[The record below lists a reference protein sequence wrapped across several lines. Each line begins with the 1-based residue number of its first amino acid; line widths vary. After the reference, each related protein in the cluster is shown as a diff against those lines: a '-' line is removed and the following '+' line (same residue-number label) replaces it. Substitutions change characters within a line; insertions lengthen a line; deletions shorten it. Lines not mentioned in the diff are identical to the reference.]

1 MKYFLQ
7 ILILSSFSS
16 CISPATQLIKGDYDG
31 MIARHAK
38 SMKTNDGK
46 TNYQVAEAYRLSNRI
61 RNAQP
66 FYASALRSGIDQDD
80 AYYYYARSLK
90 ANQKYDDARKI
101 LEDALPKVTDD
112 LIYKLI
118 TYEIDGLASLD
129 DMYNSETFFRI
140 KNLEEINT
148 PGAEYGPVFQNGKL
162 YFTSNRDG
170 GKIYKS
176 TGTPF
181 TDIYSVV
188 TKGAKVNLRTLTSL
202 DPIINN
208 PLINEGSLAL
218 GANGNYLLFAKGN
231 SGKASG
237 TLEVNIFAARYRNGK
252 WGTPRVLNINDPN
265 AYDGTPALNKE
276 ANTLYFASNRA
287 GGFGGADLYTAQLD
301 RRGRWVDVQNLG
313 PEINTPG
320 NEMFPFISESGVLY
334 FSSDGQPGFGNLD
347 IFKATRIGGSMII
360 ENLGSPMNSSADDF
374 GFYEYNLTRGFF
386 SSNRRGGKGDD
397 DIYTFVNDDPDLKI
411 INYFLTGKTL
421 TKDDGG
427 AAITVANTKVSL
439 ISEDGQILD
448 EYFTREDG
456 IYKFRVYAHENYN
469 IRVEKP
475 TYFSARKVFSTV
487 GRSIRKD
494 TLTQFQT
501 DIFFE
506 LDVELDQ
513 IVIEKT
519 IVINNIYYDLDKAE
533 IRTDAAFILDSLVL
547 MLEDNPEIYIELG
560 SHTDDRNTDAYNLD
574 LSQRRAKSAVD
585 YLIGRGIQS
594 KRVLAKGYGETKLM
608 IENAQT
614 EAEHQIN
621 RRTEFKVLKYDLQ
634 EIEVEEESV
643 DEYERFFEN
652 DNK

>member
-1 MKYFLQ
+1 MKYFLRL
-7 ILILSSFSS
+7 LILFLFSS
-16 CISPATQLIKGDYDG
+16 CISPATQLIKGNYNG
-31 MIARHAK
+31 MIAKYGK
-38 SMKTNDGK
+38 SIKTNDGI

-61 RNAQP
+61 KDAEP
-66 FYASALRSGIDQDD
+66 FYASALKSGIDQDD

-90 ANQKYDDARKI
+90 ANQKYDDARKV
-101 LEDALPKVTDD
+101 LKGALPKVKDD

-118 TYEIDGLASLD
+118 TYEIEGLASLD
-129 DMYNSETFFRI
+129 EMYSAETFFRI
-140 KNLEEINT
+140 KNLEEINS
-148 PGAEYGPVFQNGKL
+148 PAAEYGPVFENGRL

-181 TDIYSVV
+181 TDIYSVA

-218 GANGNYLLFAKGN
+218 GANGSYLLFAKGN

-252 WGTPRVLNINDPN
+252 WGTPRALNINDPN

-287 GGFGGADLYTAQLD
+287 GGFGGADLYIAQLD

-360 ENLGSPMNSSADDF
+360 ENLGSPINSSADDF

-386 SSNRRGGKGDD
+386 SSNRSGGKGDD

-411 INYFLTGKTL
+411 INYFLTGETI

-427 AAITVANTKVSL
+427 AAITVSNTKVSL

-456 IYKFRVYAHENYN
+456 IYKFRVYAQENYN

-487 GRSIRKD
+487 GKSIRRD

-501 DIFFE
+501 DIVFE

-533 IRTDAAFILDSLVL
+533 IRADAAFILDSLVL

-594 KRVLAKGYGETKLM
+594 QRVLAKGYGETKLM
-608 IENAQT
+608 IENART

-652 DNK
+652 ENK

>member
-1 MKYFLQ
+1 MKYFLRL
-7 ILILSSFSS
+7 LILFLFSS
-16 CISPATQLIKGDYDG
+16 CISPATQLIKGNYNG
-31 MIARHAK
+31 MIAKHGK
-38 SMKTNDGK
+38 SIKTNDGI

-61 RNAQP
+61 KDAEP
-66 FYASALRSGIDQDD
+66 FYASALKSGIDQDD

-90 ANQKYDDARKI
+90 ANQKYDDARKV
-101 LEDALPKVTDD
+101 LKGALPKVKDD

-118 TYEIDGLASLD
+118 TYEIEGLASLD
-129 DMYNSETFFRI
+129 EMYSAETFFRI
-140 KNLEEINT
+140 KNLEEINS
-148 PGAEYGPVFQNGKL
+148 PAAEYGPVFENGKL

-188 TKGAKVNLRTLTSL
+188 TKGANINLRTLTSL

-218 GANGNYLLFAKGN
+218 RANGSYLLFAKGN

-252 WGTPRVLNINDPN
+252 WGTPRALNINDPN

-287 GGFGGADLYTAQLD
+287 GGFGGADLYIAQLD

-360 ENLGSPMNSSADDF
+360 ENLGSPINSSADDF

-386 SSNRRGGKGDD
+386 SSNRSGGKGDD

-411 INYFLTGKTL
+411 INYFLTGKTI

-427 AAITVANTKVSL
+427 AAITVSNTKVSL

-456 IYKFRVYAHENYN
+456 VYKFRVYAQENYN

-487 GRSIRKD
+487 GKSIRRD

-501 DIFFE
+501 DIVFE

-533 IRTDAAFILDSLVL
+533 IRADAAFILDSLVL

-594 KRVLAKGYGETKLM
+594 QRVLAKGYGETKLM

-652 DNK
+652 ENK

>member
-1 MKYFLQ
+1 
-7 ILILSSFSS
+7 
-16 CISPATQLIKGDYDG
+16 
-31 MIARHAK
+31 MIAKHGK
-38 SMKTNDGK
+38 SIKTNDGI

-61 RNAQP
+61 KDAEP
-66 FYASALRSGIDQDD
+66 FYASALKSGIDQDD

-90 ANQKYDDARKI
+90 ANQKYDDARKV
-101 LEDALPKVTDD
+101 LKGALPKVKDD

-118 TYEIDGLASLD
+118 TYEIEGLASLD
-129 DMYNSETFFRI
+129 EMYSAETFFRI
-140 KNLEEINT
+140 KNLEEINS
-148 PGAEYGPVFQNGKL
+148 PAAEYGPVFENGKL

-188 TKGAKVNLRTLTSL
+188 TKGAKINLRTLTSL

-208 PLINEGSLAL
+208 PMINEGSLAL
-218 GANGNYLLFAKGN
+218 GANGSYLLFAKGN

-252 WGTPRVLNINDPN
+252 WGMPRALNINDPN

-287 GGFGGADLYTAQLD
+287 GGFGGADLYIAQLD

-360 ENLGSPMNSSADDF
+360 ENLGSPINSSADDF

-386 SSNRRGGKGDD
+386 SSNRSGGKGDD

-411 INYFLTGKTL
+411 INYFLTGKTI

-427 AAITVANTKVSL
+427 AAITVSNTKVSL

-456 IYKFRVYAHENYN
+456 VYKFRVYAQENYN

-487 GRSIRKD
+487 GKSIRRD

-501 DIFFE
+501 DIVFE

-533 IRTDAAFILDSLVL
+533 IRADAAFILDSLVL

-594 KRVLAKGYGETKLM
+594 QRVLAKGYGETKLM

-652 DNK
+652 ENK

>member
-1 MKYFLQ
+1 MKYFLRL
-7 ILILSSFSS
+7 LILFLFSS
-16 CISPATQLIKGDYDG
+16 CISPATQLIKGNYNG
-31 MIARHAK
+31 MIAKYGK
-38 SMKTNDGK
+38 SIKTNDGI

-61 RNAQP
+61 KDAEP
-66 FYASALRSGIDQDD
+66 FYASALKSGIDQDD

-90 ANQKYDDARKI
+90 ANQKYDDARKV
-101 LEDALPKVTDD
+101 LKGALPKVKDD

-118 TYEIDGLASLD
+118 TYEIEGLASLD
-129 DMYNSETFFRI
+129 EMYSAETFFRI
-140 KNLEEINT
+140 KNLEEINS
-148 PGAEYGPVFQNGKL
+148 PAAEYGPVFENGRL

-181 TDIYSVV
+181 TDIYSVA

-218 GANGNYLLFAKGN
+218 GANGSYLLFAKGN

-252 WGTPRVLNINDPN
+252 WGTPRALNINDPN

-287 GGFGGADLYTAQLD
+287 GGFGGADLYIAQLD

-360 ENLGSPMNSSADDF
+360 ENLGSPINSSADDF

-386 SSNRRGGKGDD
+386 SSNRSGGKGDD

-411 INYFLTGKTL
+411 INYFLTGETI

-427 AAITVANTKVSL
+427 AAITVSNTKVSL

-456 IYKFRVYAHENYN
+456 IYKFRVYAQENYN

-487 GRSIRKD
+487 GKSIRRD

-501 DIFFE
+501 DIVFE

-533 IRTDAAFILDSLVL
+533 IRADAAFILDSLVL

-594 KRVLAKGYGETKLM
+594 QRVLAKGYGETKLM
-608 IENAQT
+608 IENART

-652 DNK
+652 ENN

>member
-1 MKYFLQ
+1 MKYFLKL
-7 ILILSSFSS
+7 LILLLFSS
-16 CISPATQLIKGDYDG
+16 CISPATQLIKGNYNG
-31 MIARHAK
+31 MIAKHGK
-38 SMKTNDGK
+38 SIKTNDGI

-61 RNAQP
+61 KDAEP
-66 FYASALRSGIDQDD
+66 FYASALKSGIDQDD

-90 ANQKYDDARKI
+90 ANQKYDDARKV
-101 LEDALPKVTDD
+101 LKGALPKVKDD

-118 TYEIDGLASLD
+118 TYEIEGLASLD
-129 DMYNSETFFRI
+129 EMYSAETFFRI
-140 KNLEEINT
+140 KNLEEINS
-148 PGAEYGPVFQNGKL
+148 PAAEYGPVFENGKL

-188 TKGAKVNLRTLTSL
+188 TKGAKINLRTLTSL

-208 PLINEGSLAL
+208 PMINEGSLAL
-218 GANGNYLLFAKGN
+218 GANGSYLLFAKGN

-252 WGTPRVLNINDPN
+252 WGMPRALNINDPN

-287 GGFGGADLYTAQLD
+287 GGFGGADLYIAQLD

-360 ENLGSPMNSSADDF
+360 ENLGSPINSSADDF

-386 SSNRRGGKGDD
+386 SSNRSGGKGDD

-411 INYFLTGKTL
+411 INYFLTGETI

-427 AAITVANTKVSL
+427 AAITVSNTKVSL

-456 IYKFRVYAHENYN
+456 VYKFRVYAQENYN

-487 GRSIRKD
+487 GKSIRRD

-501 DIFFE
+501 DIVFE

-533 IRTDAAFILDSLVL
+533 IRADAAFILDSLVL

-594 KRVLAKGYGETKLM
+594 QRVLAKGYGETKLM

-652 DNK
+652 ENK

>member
-1 MKYFLQ
+1 MKYFRKL
-7 ILILSSFSS
+7 LILFLFSS
-16 CISPATQLIKGDYDG
+16 CISPAKQLIKGNYDG
-31 MIARHAK
+31 MIAKHGK
-38 SMKTNDGK
+38 STKTNDGI

-61 RNAQP
+61 KNAES
-66 FYASALRSGIDQDD
+66 FYESALKSGVDQDD

-90 ANQKYDDARKI
+90 ANQKYDDARKV
-101 LEDALPKVTDD
+101 LKDALPKVTDD
-112 LIYKLI
+112 LIYKLM
-118 TYEIDGLASLD
+118 TYEIEGLASLD
-129 DMYNSETFFRI
+129 DMYDTETFFRV

-148 PGAEYGPVFQNGKL
+148 QGAEYGPVFENGRL

-181 TDIYSVV
+181 TDIYSVA

-208 PLINEGSLAL
+208 PMINEGSLAL
-218 GANGNYLLFAKGN
+218 GANGSYILFAKGN

-252 WGTPRVLNINDPN
+252 WGTPRPLNINDPN

-287 GGFGGADLYTAQLD
+287 GGFGGADLYIAQLD

-347 IFKATRIGGSMII
+347 VFKATRIGGSMII

-386 SSNRRGGKGDD
+386 SSNRPGGKGDD

-427 AAITVANTKVSL
+427 AAITVSNTKVSL

-456 IYKFRVYAHENYN
+456 VYKFRVYAQENYN
-469 IRVEKP
+469 IRVEKS

-487 GRSIRKD
+487 GRNIRRD

-519 IVINNIYYDLDKAE
+519 IVINNIYYDLDKSE

-614 EAEHQIN
+614 EVEHQIN
-621 RRTEFKVLKYDLQ
+621 RRTEFKVLKYDIQ

>member
-1 MKYFLQ
+1 MKYFLKL
-7 ILILSSFSS
+7 LILLLFSS
-16 CISPATQLIKGDYDG
+16 CISPATQLIKGNYNG
-31 MIARHAK
+31 MIAKHGK
-38 SMKTNDGK
+38 SIKTNDGI

-61 RNAQP
+61 KDAEP
-66 FYASALRSGIDQDD
+66 FYASALKSGIDQDD

-90 ANQKYDDARKI
+90 ANQKYDDARKV
-101 LEDALPKVTDD
+101 LKGALPKVKDD

-118 TYEIDGLASLD
+118 TYEIEGLASLD
-129 DMYNSETFFRI
+129 EMYSAETFFRI
-140 KNLEEINT
+140 KNLEEINS
-148 PGAEYGPVFQNGKL
+148 PAAEYGPVFESGKL

-188 TKGAKVNLRTLTSL
+188 TKGAKINLRTLTSL

-208 PLINEGSLAL
+208 PMINEGSLAL
-218 GANGNYLLFAKGN
+218 GANGSYLLFAKGN

-252 WGTPRVLNINDPN
+252 WGMPRALNINDPN

-287 GGFGGADLYTAQLD
+287 GGFGGADLYIAQLD

-360 ENLGSPMNSSADDF
+360 ENLGSPINSSADDF

-386 SSNRRGGKGDD
+386 SSNRSGGKGDD

-411 INYFLTGKTL
+411 INYFLTGETI

-427 AAITVANTKVSL
+427 AAITVSNTKVSL

-456 IYKFRVYAHENYN
+456 VYKFRVYAQENYN

-487 GRSIRKD
+487 GKSIRRD

-501 DIFFE
+501 DIVFE

-533 IRTDAAFILDSLVL
+533 IRADAAFILDSLVL

-594 KRVLAKGYGETKLM
+594 QRVLAKGYGETKLM

-652 DNK
+652 ENK

>member
-1 MKYFLQ
+1 MKYFRKL
-7 ILILSSFSS
+7 LILFLFNG
-16 CISPATQLIKGDYDG
+16 CISPATQLMKGDYDG
-31 MIARHAK
+31 MIEK
-38 SMKTNDGK
+38 YGKYMKTNDGI
-46 TNYQVAEAYRLSNRI
+46 TNYQIAEAYRLSNRI
-61 RNAQP
+61 KNAEP
-66 FYASALRSGIDQDD
+66 FYASALKSGIDQDD

-90 ANQKYDDARKI
+90 ANQKYDDAREVLK
-101 LEDALPKVTDD
+101 DALPKVKDD

-118 TYEIDGLASLD
+118 TYEIEGLASLD
-129 DMYNSETFFRI
+129 DMYSSETFFRI

-148 PGAEYGPVFQNGKL
+148 SGAEYGPVFENGRL

-181 TDIYSVV
+181 TDIYSVA

-218 GANGNYLLFAKGN
+218 GANGSYLLFAKGN
-231 SGKASG
+231 SGKAGG

-252 WGTPRVLNINDPN
+252 WGTPRALNINDPN

-276 ANTLYFASNRA
+276 ANTLYFASNRV
-287 GGFGGADLYTAQLD
+287 GGFGGADLYIAKLD
-301 RRGRWVDVQNLG
+301 RRGRWVDIQNLG

-347 IFKATRIGGSMII
+347 VFKATRIGGSMII
-360 ENLGSPMNSSADDF
+360 ENLGAPMNSSADDF

-386 SSNRRGGKGDD
+386 SSNRPGGKGDD

-411 INYFLTGKTL
+411 INYFLTGQTL

-427 AAITVANTKVSL
+427 GAIAVSNTKVSL
-439 ISEDGQILD
+439 ISENGQILD

-456 IYKFRVYAHENYN
+456 VYKFRVYAQENYN

-475 TYFSARKVFSTV
+475 NYFSARQLFSTV
-487 GRSIRKD
+487 GRSIRRD

-501 DIFFE
+501 DIIFE

-519 IVINNIYYDLDKAE
+519 IVINNIYYDLNKAE

-608 IENAQT
+608 IQNAKT

-621 RRTEFKVLKYDLQ
+621 RRTEFKVLKYDFE
-634 EIEVEEESV
+634 EIEVQDESV
-643 DEYERFFEN
+643 DEYERFFDN

>member
-1 MKYFLQ
+1 MKYFLKL
-7 ILILSSFSS
+7 LILLLFSS
-16 CISPATQLIKGDYDG
+16 CISPATQLIKGNYNG
-31 MIARHAK
+31 MIAKHGK
-38 SMKTNDGK
+38 SIKTNDGI

-61 RNAQP
+61 KDAEP
-66 FYASALRSGIDQDD
+66 FYASALKSGIDQDD

-90 ANQKYDDARKI
+90 ANQKYDDARKV
-101 LEDALPKVTDD
+101 LKGALPKVKDD

-118 TYEIDGLASLD
+118 TYEIEGLASLD
-129 DMYNSETFFRI
+129 EMYSAETFFRI
-140 KNLEEINT
+140 KNLEEINS
-148 PGAEYGPVFQNGKL
+148 PAAEYGPVFENGKL

-188 TKGAKVNLRTLTSL
+188 TKGAKINLRTLTSL

-208 PLINEGSLAL
+208 PMINEGSLAL
-218 GANGNYLLFAKGN
+218 GANGSYLLFAKGN

-252 WGTPRVLNINDPN
+252 WGTPRALNINDPN

-287 GGFGGADLYTAQLD
+287 GGFGGADLYIAQLD

-360 ENLGSPMNSSADDF
+360 ENLGSPINSSADDF

-386 SSNRRGGKGDD
+386 SSNRSGGKGDD

-411 INYFLTGKTL
+411 INYFLTGKTI

-427 AAITVANTKVSL
+427 AAITVSNTKVSL

-456 IYKFRVYAHENYN
+456 VYKFRVYAQENYN

-487 GRSIRKD
+487 GKSIRRD

-501 DIFFE
+501 DIVFE

-533 IRTDAAFILDSLVL
+533 IRADAAFILDSLVL

-594 KRVLAKGYGETKLM
+594 QRVLAKGYGETKLM

-652 DNK
+652 ENK

>member
-1 MKYFLQ
+1 MKYFLRL
-7 ILILSSFSS
+7 LILFLFSS
-16 CISPATQLIKGDYDG
+16 CISPATQLIKGNYNG
-31 MIARHAK
+31 MIAKHGK
-38 SMKTNDGK
+38 SIKTNDGI

-61 RNAQP
+61 KDAEP
-66 FYASALRSGIDQDD
+66 FYASALKSGIDQDD

-90 ANQKYDDARKI
+90 ANQKYDDARKV
-101 LEDALPKVTDD
+101 LKGALPKVKDD

-118 TYEIDGLASLD
+118 TYEIEGLASLD
-129 DMYNSETFFRI
+129 EMYSAETFFRI
-140 KNLEEINT
+140 KNLEEINS
-148 PGAEYGPVFQNGKL
+148 PAAEYGPVFENGKL

-188 TKGAKVNLRTLTSL
+188 TKGAKINLRTLTSL

-218 GANGNYLLFAKGN
+218 GANGSYLLFAKGN

-252 WGTPRVLNINDPN
+252 WGTPRALNINDPN

-287 GGFGGADLYTAQLD
+287 GGFGGADLYIAQLD

-360 ENLGSPMNSSADDF
+360 ENLGSPINSSADDF

-386 SSNRRGGKGDD
+386 SSNRSGGKGDD

-411 INYFLTGKTL
+411 INYFLTGETI

-427 AAITVANTKVSL
+427 AAITVSNTKVSL

-456 IYKFRVYAHENYN
+456 VYKFRVYAQENYN

-487 GRSIRKD
+487 GKSIRRD

-501 DIFFE
+501 DIVFE

-533 IRTDAAFILDSLVL
+533 IRADAAFILDSLVL

-594 KRVLAKGYGETKLM
+594 QRVLAKGYGETKLM

-652 DNK
+652 ENK